1 MIKRIN
7 RIKKIVEL
15 AELEMDQA
23 AKIMAFMRDKL
34 AQDQQQLTSLQEYQK
49 EYVKKPAQSG
59 KLNPIQLQTHY
70 AFSDK
75 LVHALV
81 EQNNQ
86 VDESAKMVEMA
97 VDSWQEKRIRVKA
110 LQALVDRMKKQE
122 NTRLNK
128 QEQRFLDE
136 LSSQKYAAKSR

>member
-1 MIKRIN
+1 
-7 RIKKIVEL
+7 
-15 AELEMDQA
+15 
-23 AKIMAFMRDKL
+23 
-34 AQDQQQLTSLQEYQK
+34 
-49 EYVKKPAQSG
+49 
-59 KLNPIQLQTHY
+59 
-70 AFSDK
+70 
-75 LVHALV
+75 
-81 EQNNQ
+81 
-86 VDESAKMVEMA
+86 MVEMA